1 MFVKVRAY
9 VGNFA
14 SEIITENIR
23 KLARPSRRRSFLTAA
38 KPFTDTEKLFAG
50 GAVGYLSTDF
60 TDFVS
65 GRVAAFRTYPD
76 PGGIFRLLSSL
87 PASLLVL
94 QLPNVDE
101 FPQFYRFLIA

>member
-23 KLARPSRRRSFLTAA
+23 RRSFLTAA
-38 KPFTDTEKLFAG
+38 KPFTDSEKLSAG

-60 TDFVS
+60 TDFLS